1 MQPSR
6 ERQVSS
12 HTAEMSRRVVA
23 LANVQMV
30 RSDEL
35 DEAFTAAWK
44 KLLAQ
49 EEITCAMTQE
59 HFPPV
64 LKPQAAILDVSVVR
78 ALSGRLDGSPNM
90 SSSALC
96 AQACTRPAGDQR
108 EGREDILVV
117 VRSTRRSLLPVW
129 ARASRWQRQHA
140 PEDRRGG
147 RSLGQASV

>member
-1 MQPSR
+1 
-6 ERQVSS
+6 
-12 HTAEMSRRVVA
+12 MSRRVVA

-59 HFPPV
+59 RVPPV
-64 LKPQAAILDVSVVR
+64 IKPQAAILDLSVVQ
-78 ALSGRLDGSPNM
+78 ASPWRLDGSPNM

-96 AQACTRPAGDQR
+96 AQACTRPAGD
-108 EGREDILVV
+108 
-117 VRSTRRSLLPVW
+117 
-129 ARASRWQRQHA
+129 
-140 PEDRRGG
+140 
-147 RSLGQASV
+147 